1 MATVTITEL
10 REILK
15 RHLETE
21 SLVYGGGDIMDCLYS
36 AAESSRVDDL
46 SDEEVVRKA
55 KEIGIIN

>member
-1 MATVTITEL
+1 MATVTISEL

-21 SLVYGGGDIMDCLYS
+21 GVVYGSGDIMDCLFAVS
-36 AAESSRVDDL
+36 ESSRVDDM

-55 KEIGIIN
+55 REIGIIS